1 MLSYFSG
8 LFVWHRL
15 PALLHQLLNQ
25 ISIEEKYLDEGK
37 KTHCIWPTM
46 MLLKLKAR
54 QKRGALDTF
63 AACSGFFV
71 TDQFMRRLKNSCEK
85 RYFCAENLC
94 VALSTN
100 HIFTL

>member
-37 KTHCIWPTM
+37 NPLYMADHDVIET
-46 MLLKLKAR
+46 
-54 QKRGALDTF
+54 
-63 AACSGFFV
+63 
-71 TDQFMRRLKNSCEK
+71 
-85 RYFCAENLC
+85 
-94 VALSTN
+94 
-100 HIFTL
+100 